1 MELDD
6 AEIIIQTEMAAFI
19 INAAPPDSS
28 AAKMSGVDQVMWAI
42 AYLGLLKWEKKGMV
56 GSNTLSLP
64 TRSGDDPS
72 WYWVTMGYILNKMLI
87 HHSTD
92 ILGQTT
98 FHTHTITPAD
108 NLQPTESTFLLSID
122 NFLWITVDVHM
133 FLCMDVLIYV
143 TVSTHY
149 CYISFVLWC
158 SALIGEPIGGVTNIV
173 EADWKFSL
181 LNFFLKVWKY
191 EVINCKNDMSSVK

>member
-72 WYWVTMGYILNKMLI
+72 
-87 HHSTD
+87 
-92 ILGQTT
+92 
-98 FHTHTITPAD
+98 
-108 NLQPTESTFLLSID
+108 
-122 NFLWITVDVHM
+122 
-133 FLCMDVLIYV
+133 
-143 TVSTHY
+143 
-149 CYISFVLWC
+149 
-158 SALIGEPIGGVTNIV
+158 
-173 EADWKFSL
+173 
-181 LNFFLKVWKY
+181 
-191 EVINCKNDMSSVK
+191 